1 MKAMKVKWLA
11 LFLTVIM
18 AFTLLPSVA
27 FAENANAGVAK
38 IGDQTYDSVAK
49 AIAAAGSNVT
59 TIELTQ
65 SVSEDVTIPQG
76 ANITLHIP
84 EGITLTNKTESDIQ

>member
-1 MKAMKVKWLA
+1 MKAMKSKWLA

-18 AFTLLPSVA
+18 AFTLLPSVV

-49 AIAAAGSNVT
+49 AIHSGWFKCYN
-59 TIELTQ
+59 
-65 SVSEDVTIPQG
+65 
-76 ANITLHIP
+76 N
-84 EGITLTNKTESDIQ
+84 